1 MLKKKIKLFILV
13 MISFSMLTFFS
24 KAEAFPLFDPGS
36 LASQVG
42 NTVTATTNKITT
54 FNNKIVKGILQA
66 YKSVADFFNN
76 LFTRKENKVPGT
88 KEIKESKVAD
98 MSSEE
103 SIREAFPEL
112 FFRYPSSDPNIQLA
126 YQHEG
131 KEFFEDTMIE
141 AFTAVREMEKQLV
154 ALDEEIAKTEE
165 DYSNAE
171 DLNGGLNNVYM
182 ISAQTDKV
190 MTIIQ
195 ELVAIKSQMT
205 AAYAVYGEVDPI
217 YVEQGKGQTSQE
229 KSNDVA
235 NK

>member
-98 MSSEE
+98 KPFLSYSSAIHHQIPTF
-103 SIREAFPEL
+103 SWHISMRAKSFLKIR
-112 FFRYPSSDPNIQLA
+112 
-126 YQHEG
+126 
-131 KEFFEDTMIE
+131 
-141 AFTAVREMEKQLV
+141 
-154 ALDEEIAKTEE
+154 
-165 DYSNAE
+165 
-171 DLNGGLNNVYM
+171 
-182 ISAQTDKV
+182 
-190 MTIIQ
+190 
-195 ELVAIKSQMT
+195 
-205 AAYAVYGEVDPI
+205 
-217 YVEQGKGQTSQE
+217 
-229 KSNDVA
+229 
-235 NK
+235 

>member
-1 MLKKKIKLFILV
+1 MFGKKIKLFILV
-13 MISFSMLTFFS
+13 MIIFSVLTLFS
-24 KAEAFPLFDPGS
+24 KAQAFPLFDPGS

-42 NTVTATTNKITT
+42 NTVTATANKVTT
-54 FNNKIVKGILQA
+54 FNNKVVKGILQT
-66 YKSVADFFNN
+66 YKSIEDFFAN
-76 LFTRKENKVPGT
+76 LFTRKETKVPGT

-103 SIREAFPEL
+103 SIRETFPEL
-112 FFRYPSSDPNIQLA
+112 FFRYPSFDPNIQLA
-126 YQHEG
+126 YKHEG

-141 AFTAVREMEKQLV
+141 AFTAVREMEKQLIK
-154 ALDEEIAKTEE
+154 LDEEIAKTEE
-165 DYSNAE
+165 DYSDAE
-171 DLNGGLNNVYM
+171 DLNGGLNNIYM

-217 YVEQGKGQTSQE
+217 YAAQE
-229 KSNDVA
+229 K
-235 NK
+235 K